1 MDPLSAVALAKTILT
16 VTGLG
21 GWAKK
26 KLGDKFGT
34 KTAETIGAIAQA
46 AMKTSSPEA
55 ALVELRKDPA
65 KALLLRDKLEQR
77 EHELILAGLDDVK
90 SAREMYTEQHDMA
103 DHVARKVIRQ
113 NHLIVLL
120 LIVANSAVALFVKE
134 SGLALALGSLISASV
149 GALWQERQQIIGFYF
164 GSSLSSKTKGSLIF
178 NPVKK

>member
-1 MDPLSAVALAKTILT
+1 MDPVSAIALAKTILN

-26 KLGDKFGT
+26 KIGDKFGT
-34 KTAETIGAIAQA
+34 KTAETIGAIAQS
-46 AMKTSSPEA
+46 AMKATSPEA

-65 KALLLRDKLEQR
+65 KALMLRDRLEER

-103 DHVARKVIRQ
+103 DDVARKVIRQ
-113 NHLIVLL
+113 NHILVLL
-120 LIVANSAVALFVKE
+120 LIAANCSVALLVDE
-134 SGLALALGSLISASV
+134 SGIALALGSLISASI
-149 GALWQERQQIIGFYF
+149 GALWQERQQVIGFYF
-164 GSSLSSKTKGSLIF
+164 GSSLGSKQKSSLMF